1 MVDVVDL
8 AVVVRGHV
16 PAIWQRVA
24 SAVAAATQQN
34 AHSTCHHPHRLI
46 VGRGRRRWR
55 WREQRQRR
63 LWMSGVSIV
72 AAVAGARVDARAA
85 VREIGTVTVRTACRT
100 DLIEFLWHFGEIPI
114 VAILL
119 TAIPKT
125 NAHLDSRMD

>member
-1 MVDVVDL
+1 
-8 AVVVRGHV
+8 
-16 PAIWQRVA
+16 
-24 SAVAAATQQN
+24 
-34 AHSTCHHPHRLI
+34 
-46 VGRGRRRWR
+46 
-55 WREQRQRR
+55 
-63 LWMSGVSIV
+63 MSGVSIV

-114 VAILL
+114 VAIFAF